1 MICCNILMSDR
12 SWNRSESSG
21 KMNDSFFNQ
30 VTSMDWQ
37 AWFSI
42 GITGSVLAIL
52 ILVPRFSVDMVML
65 AALLILSFSGILTA
79 QEALSGFSNPGLITI
94 AALFVVAAAIRS
106 SGGVDLLVDRLLGRP
121 KSERAALLR
130 MMLPVT
136 AISAFLNNTPVV
148 ATMIPAVLQWARRI
162 SISPSSLMIPLS
174 YASILGG
181 TITLIGTS
189 TNLVV
194 NSQYEVITGNPGFSL
209 FEITPLGL
217 INAAAGIIFILIF
230 GPLLLK
236 PRQSPSQTFA
246 DKRSFTFEVAVA
258 SDGPL
263 VGKTIQQAGLRNLQ
277 SIFLAEIERS
287 GAVITAVAP
296 EEILRGGDRLVFVGE
311 TDAIVD
317 ILRINGLVP
326 AVGHE
331 PSLDRDVPERMLME
345 AVVAQSCEVIG
356 KTIRDGRFRDRYG
369 CVVLAVARNGEHIR
383 GRLSSI
389 ILEKGDVLLLE
400 GPPAEYPRLKDSRD
414 FLVINKLDHE
424 IPDHSRALTAWAVL
438 AGVVLFAAFDVTSML
453 NASLLGAGLM
463 LILRC
468 ISVTDAR
475 KSLDLPVL
483 ITVAASF
490 ALGSALEKTGAAD
503 YLGKNLVEFAGDDPW
518 LLLLVA
524 YVSVMLLT
532 ELITNT
538 AAAMLMLPVVIAIID
553 TAGLNHAPYVIAVML
568 AASASFATP
577 IGYQCNLMVYGPGG
591 YRFSDFLRIGIPMNL
606 LCCATTV
613 TAIPMFW
620 PLTGN

>member
-1 MICCNILMSDR
+1 MKHSIST
-12 SWNRSESSG
+12 
-21 KMNDSFFNQ
+21 Q
-30 VTSMDWQ
+30 VISMDWQ
-37 AWFSI
+37 AWFTI

-52 ILVPRFSVDMVML
+52 ALVPRFSVDMVLL
-65 AALLILSFSGILTA
+65 AALLILSITGILSA
-79 QEALSGFSNPGLITI
+79 QEALSGFSNPGLVTI

-106 SGGVDLLVDRLLGRP
+106 SGGVDLIVDRLLGRP
-121 KSERAALLR
+121 KSERAALVRL
-130 MMLPVT
+130 MFPVT

-148 ATMIPAVLQWARRI
+148 ATMIPAVLQWARKI
-162 SISPSSLMIPLS
+162 QVSPSSLMIPLS

-181 TITLIGTS
+181 SITLIGTS
-189 TNLVV
+189 TNLIV

-209 FEITPLGL
+209 FAITPLGL
-217 INAAAGIIFILIF
+217 INAAAGLLFVLIF
-230 GPLLLK
+230 GPLLLR
-236 PRQSPSQTFA
+236 PRQSPTETFA

-424 IPDHSRALTAWAVL
+424 IPDHSRALTSWAILGGIVL
-438 AGVVLFAAFDVTSML
+438 LAAFNVTSML
-453 NASLLGAGLM
+453 NASLLGAALV

-483 ITVAASF
+483 ITIAASF
-490 ALGSALEKTGAAD
+490 ALGNALEKTGAAD
-503 YLGKNLVEFAGDDPW
+503 FLGKNLVEFAGDDPW
-518 LLLLVA
+518 LLLLVT

-553 TAGLNHAPYVIAVML
+553 TAGLNHAPYVLAVMM

-591 YRFSDFLRIGIPMNL
+591 YRFSDFFRIGIPMNL
-606 LCCATTV
+606 ICCAATV
-613 TAIPMFW
+613 MAIPIFW